1 MVRAD
6 VLLEAFLASLVATT
20 VPKEG
25 LRAIF
30 ATLSGLPAAFVR
42 WDGEPVRPVDHAQD
56 GRRIVLN
63 VLSRRRV
70 GKDQS
75 ERTYPDETT
84 LTTKYTGQRVL
95 TISVRSENFGNEEG
109 FDLLEDV
116 RTQLEQPDTGESLNA
131 LGLALNET
139 LDVRNLDGFAGNR
152 KISVAQF
159 DVTFNQAV
167 TRTVTVTSSGEYI
180 ESVEMT
186 GEDDLS
192 KMGTFEAP
200 EPEPEPAP

>member
-1 MVRAD
+1 
-6 VLLEAFLASLVATT
+6 VATT

-25 LRAIF
+25 LRSIF
-30 ATLSGLPAAFVR
+30 ATLSGLPEAFVR
-42 WDGEPVRPVDHAQD
+42 WDGEPVAPVDYDHD
-56 GRRIVLN
+56 GRRIILN

-70 GKDQS
+70 GRDQA

-95 TISVRSENFGNEEG
+95 TISVRAENYGSEEG

-116 RTQLEQPDTGESLNA
+116 RTQLEQHDTGEDLNA

-139 LDVRNLDGFAGNR
+139 FDVRNLPGQAGNR

-159 DVTFNQAV
+159 DFSANQAV

-180 ESVEMT
+180 ETVEMA
-186 GEDDLS
+186 GEGDLS
-192 KMGTFEAP
+192 RTGTFET
-200 EPEPEPAP
+200 PAWPDD